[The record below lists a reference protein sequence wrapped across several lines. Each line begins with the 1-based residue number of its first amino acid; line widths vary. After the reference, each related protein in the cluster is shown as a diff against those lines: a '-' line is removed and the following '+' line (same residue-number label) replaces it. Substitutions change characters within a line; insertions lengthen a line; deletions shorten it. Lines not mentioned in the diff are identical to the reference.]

1 MLVASGS
8 SLSAVTGPRTWG
20 SADTE
25 SCSPNILTRDSQ
37 GYIVVHIQAK
47 HLDVKYISNGY
58 NVANRQ
64 DYQTKHKVSMFLKNQ
79 IDAQGKNHA

>member
-1 MLVASGS
+1 MASGS

-47 HLDVKYISNGY
+47 HLDKCEDVKNS
-58 NVANRQ
+58 
-64 DYQTKHKVSMFLKNQ
+64 
-79 IDAQGKNHA
+79 